1 MEETSL
7 NIDEIKWRSVPIKYC
22 EFKKACKDFISM
34 ERSDMEYSVKDLTL
48 GCVFKKDRDIIIRTM
63 LPTPG
68 KNSMHN
74 TALEEK
80 D

>member
-1 MEETSL
+1 
-7 NIDEIKWRSVPIKYC
+7 
-22 EFKKACKDFISM
+22 M

-48 GCVFKKDRDIIIRTM
+48 CCVFKKDRDIIIRTM

-74 TALEEK
+74 IALEEK